1 MCPPHR
7 GQGVQSAADL
17 EKGTA
22 FHMVPTALPPMEE
35 SRDDVRDILSGR
47 EDIPEVPCLHGHS
60 VPGKPDDLMA
70 EPAAQE
76 TVEQGP
82 RTLPHSAPATTVSPA
97 ITMTTINPG
106 TILSGVS
113 TECTL
118 AALSTRL
125 GQQGEE
131 REKDRCYIGE
141 LTQQLTETSD
151 QLVYIRKVLDH
162 LISGQTLAP
171 TATSSTTSRPAP
183 SLSSGCLPP
192 GQATSLSGTGIPPVS
207 QTFQ

>member
-1 MCPPHR
+1 
-7 GQGVQSAADL
+7 
-17 EKGTA
+17 
-22 FHMVPTALPPMEE
+22 
-35 SRDDVRDILSGR
+35 
-47 EDIPEVPCLHGHS
+47 
-60 VPGKPDDLMA
+60 
-70 EPAAQE
+70 
-76 TVEQGP
+76 
-82 RTLPHSAPATTVSPA
+82 
-97 ITMTTINPG
+97 MTTITPG
-106 TILSGVS
+106 TILSEVS

-141 LTQQLTETSD
+141 LSQQLTEMSD

-192 GQATSLSGTGIPPVS
+192 GQATSLSDTGIPPVS
-207 QTFQ
+207 QTSLFIAQLSTASGIVNPSASSNHISGHAASAIHTGFLQAS